1 MDRLVELEVV
11 RAHLQYR
18 KGPPLSQDVNE
29 WNIAGSVKNDG
40 NLAIKVY
47 YSLVAALA
55 ETDSACPALGYTAPA
70 WKVLH
75 VDPSIYSVGVVDSV
89 WKSTPVFVRVCRT
102 TSWDEENDALIE
114 VFPRR
119 TQYVWIDGAAQPV
132 RTNATKRVRHYENIK
147 SRTCRATGL
156 SYPVDITGAL
166 LGTDCASNQAN
177 GNHADYYNFIIPS
190 TRNVRIDLTYAD
202 EFIDTHLYLLETHVV
217 TGTLLEEND
226 DRSSTTNNS
235 RIERSLSAGAYTVVV
250 TTHGTVA
257 ESGDYRFHIRD
268 GVSTCETVTIT
279 SSRNGE
285 WTASDCPSSRRSQ
298 QLR

>member
-1 MDRLVELEVV
+1 M
-11 RAHLQYR
+11 
-18 KGPPLSQDVNE
+18 
-29 WNIAGSVKNDG
+29 
-40 NLAIKVY
+40 
-47 YSLVAALA
+47 
-55 ETDSACPALGYTAPA
+55 
-70 WKVLH
+70 
-75 VDPSIYSVGVVDSV
+75 
-89 WKSTPVFVRVCRT
+89 
-102 TSWDEENDALIE
+102 
-114 VFPRR
+114 
-119 TQYVWIDGAAQPV
+119 

-226 DRSSTTNNS
+226 DRSSITNNS

-257 ESGDYRFHIRD
+257 ESGDYRLHIRD

-285 WTASDCPSSRRSQ
+285 WTASDCPSSRRSNNYVDYYNFTVTGTEARTVTIN
-298 QLR
+298 LTSASDTYMYLILGSIPSGIAYLERDDDGGSGYNSRIVRSLLPGTYTIAATTYRRTLDSYTLTVTGHR